1 MRDAD
6 LVATYLGAF
15 LGWAANNSPND
26 AIAANTRR
34 SAEAMCAAAR
44 EEGRQE
50 ERERCAKEI
59 SWLRRLIQW
68 CSTRLRHGPYRESL
82 RLRLAG
88 GPTEPDLTPIVRSRT
103 PSEPVCKTLLRDSG

>member
-50 ERERCAKEI
+50 ARKRK
-59 SWLRRLIQW
+59 
-68 CSTRLRHGPYRESL
+68 
-82 RLRLAG
+82 
-88 GPTEPDLTPIVRSRT
+88 
-103 PSEPVCKTLLRDSG
+103 